1 MLDLKNATN
10 NKEFQKT
17 VKPFLYD
24 KVTTFP
30 KISLEGKGEIISDES
45 KAANLFSNFFENVI
59 RSLDIKANEHSQ
71 ENFDLKNPVKIA
83 IKKFEHHPSINLIN
97 KNITNNESFY
107 FSPADHEN
115 IFKKIVNLDNK
126 QN

>member
-30 KISLEGKGEIISDES
+30 KISLEEKGEITSDES

-71 ENFDLKNPVKIA
+71 ENFDLKIQLKLLLR
-83 IKKFEHHPSINLIN
+83 NLS
-97 KNITNNESFY
+97 TTQ
-107 FSPADHEN
+107 
-115 IFKKIVNLDNK
+115 V
-126 QN
+126 